1 MRSFSLIHKVDLI
14 LPQNNLPRRMRVF
27 LLRAAKVNID
37 ERAKHSDYVWV
48 LAELPHY
55 FHFGKGNVFIFAQQ
69 FDLFG
74 LQRDGLNRQNLL
86 CIQAADLPDYAKR
99 PLPCD
104 I

>member
-1 MRSFSLIHKVDLI
+1 
-14 LPQNNLPRRMRVF
+14 
-27 LLRAAKVNID
+27 
-37 ERAKHSDYVWV
+37 
-48 LAELPHY
+48 
-55 FHFGKGNVFIFAQQ
+55 
-69 FDLFG
+69 